1 MQLQKWPLLLR
12 SLVGQ
17 RCVDG
22 HDRNRYADLRHHL
35 GVHGAQGTVRAH
47 AVRREYRGTDP
58 CSAPERH
65 KGAEYRARDKVLTT
79 SASPNNMCFAYQDPE
94 CKEEEG
100 RKENM
105 PDQHHIVNRACDG
118 SKATRSRHARGKEAG
133 TARNCAAGT
142 EHAKVKEMKQS
153 LACLP
158 AGRCLVG
165 IK

>member
-1 MQLQKWPLLLR
+1 MCNFRNGPSSCGHSSVSDVSTATIVTGTLIFATTW
-12 SLVGQ
+12 VV
-17 RCVDG
+17 RCARTRFV
-22 HDRNRYADLRHHL
+22 
-35 GVHGAQGTVRAH
+35 
-47 AVRREYRGTDP
+47 ES
-58 CSAPERH
+58 SA
-65 KGAEYRARDKVLTT
+65 ALTRARLLKDTKGRNTVQETRCSRRALARTT
-79 SASPNNMCFAYQDPE
+79 CAFAYQDPE

-153 LACLP
+153 FTVF
-158 AGRCLVG
+158 GILVRR
-165 IK
+165 